1 MKKLIMV
8 ICMLVSFNSM
18 ASDKKVE
25 EVKTTSTTVT
35 VKTDSVSVKSVKDCS
50 EQELSTQMK
59 TWISDSSR
67 WSKSHRTHKSERTNA
82 ELVSQFKSWMV
93 NSEYWE
99 DED

>member
-25 EVKTTSTTVT
+25 DVKSTNVT
-35 VKTDSVSVKSVKDCS
+35 VKTDSASVKSVKDCS
-50 EQELSTQMK
+50 DQELSTQMK
-59 TWISDSSR
+59 NWISDSSR
-67 WSKSHRTHKSERTNA
+67 WGKSHKSHKSKKTNS
-82 ELVSQFKSWMV
+82 ELVTQLKNWMV
-93 NSEYWE
+93 NSDFWE